1 MAQRAISILSDENK
15 LLEFK
20 RNAKKR
26 ALAFHINNIVPQYE
40 KVYEQVTGLSATN

>member
-1 MAQRAISILSDENK
+1 MAQRAISILSDEDK

-26 ALAFHINNIVPQYE
+26 ALEFHINNIVPQYE
-40 KVYEQVTGLSATN
+40 KVYEQVTGFSSAN